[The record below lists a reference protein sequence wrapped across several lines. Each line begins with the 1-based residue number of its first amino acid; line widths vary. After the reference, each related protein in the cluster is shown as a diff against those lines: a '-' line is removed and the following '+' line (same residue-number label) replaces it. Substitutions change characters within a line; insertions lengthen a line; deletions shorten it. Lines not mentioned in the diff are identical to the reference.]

1 MRSLYQDR
9 LGTNIGKTPKLKC
22 RFSYSHLLEG
32 KKTHIFCAA
41 ILYSKV
47 KLRSFYQDRLGTNIG
62 KALKKSTQKRRVPFF
77 FIFFSFFFFFFFFS
91 AGMHP
96 DNGLWPV
103 YIDRSTGQFTGQET
117 LRLFPPHPRCLET
130 RSFDQD
136 RLGTNIGAKQTQ
148 KTRLSL
154 HRGAPG
160 NVWRD
165 GRFDVRVPAQGLA
178 ADGAPAETRVCLLCD
193 DAVLCYKSEHLP
205 RQARNNTGK
214 VDNLTRRRGAL
225 AFLRVL

>member
-1 MRSLYQDR
+1 
-9 LGTNIGKTPKLKC
+9 
-22 RFSYSHLLEG
+22 
-32 KKTHIFCAA
+32 
-41 ILYSKV
+41 
-47 KLRSFYQDRLGTNIG
+47 
-62 KALKKSTQKRRVPFF
+62 
-77 FIFFSFFFFFFFFS
+77 
-91 AGMHP
+91 MHP

-117 LRLFPPHPRCLET
+117 LRLFPPPHPRCLET

-136 RLGTNIGAKQTQ
+136 RLGTNIGAKQTP

-205 RQARNNTGK
+205 RQARDK
-214 VDNLTRRRGAL
+214 HRKS
-225 AFLRVL
+225 